1 MMTTV
6 GRRGAIALAMMFVVF
21 TAADARAG
29 TLSRA
34 ATLGPQ
40 APLAQ
45 AENGFVGR
53 LTVTPEHGPV
63 GTPVEVKAEGLPPD
77 QEFQLVWRTVRGHW
91 KVSGPEYHGREYVP
105 VGYQIA
111 RLKTDDAGRFVARFS
126 APEDFGFVHDIVVQ
140 QGQRA
145 FTQTAFSIDTTVEL
159 SPKAAPVGAPI
170 TVSMKGIGWRQLENS
185 WLLLYDN
192 KFTGWLSA
200 VTTEGS
206 ATVTVPATGKP
217 GVHVLEVVH
226 GEFTFP
232 YRNMQQ
238 SPEPNRP
245 QFALRFTMTDGAPV
259 LPPRPELQAQT
270 NVRRL
275 AASGELSASP
285 PFATIHAPVVV
296 RGAGFAP
303 GKTLQLNWAT
313 VTGNRVAGNG
323 GWEES
328 SRPVAEAKANA
339 AGDAEFRFAVPDDL
353 GGAHRLWV
361 DDGSSKKSGTFWI
374 APSAAALDTDH
385 GPAGTPFTIHLKG
398 VGWTETA
405 NIYTVVYDNNYV
417 GYACGFNS
425 QGDVRIPLRA
435 TGEPGLHVVDLYPAV
450 YKGKEGRPNN
460 FRIPQLTYADDHP
473 GEDLPHFRFVFRV
486 TEQKAPSTVG
496 Q

>member
-6 GRRGAIALAMMFVVF
+6 SRRGVIALAVLC
-21 TAADARAG
+21 AAYAAFDARAA
-29 TLSRA
+29 TISHA
-34 ATLGPQ
+34 AALGPQ

-45 AENGFVGR
+45 PENGFVGR
-53 LTVTPEHGPV
+53 LTVTPDHGPV
-63 GTPVEVKAEGLPPD
+63 GTPVEVTAEGLPPD
-77 QEFQLVWRTVRGHW
+77 QEFQLVWRTV
-91 KVSGPEYHGREYVP
+91 SGRWNVAGAEYHGREYSP
-105 VGYQIA
+105 AAYEIA
-111 RLKTDDAGRFVARFS
+111 RLKTDGAGRFATRFS
-126 APEDFGFVHDIVVQ
+126 APEDFGFAHDVVVQ
-140 QGQRA
+140 QGKRA
-145 FTQTAFSIDTTVEL
+145 FTQTAFSIDMSVEL
-159 SPKAAPVGAPI
+159 SPKSGPVGTPI
-170 TVSMKGIGWRQLENS
+170 SVAVKGIGWRQLENS

-192 KFTGWLSA
+192 SFTGWISA
-200 VTTEGS
+200 VTTGGS
-206 ATVTVPATGKP
+206 ATFTIPATGKP
-217 GVHVLEVVH
+217 GVHVLDVIH

-238 SPEPNRP
+238 SPEPDRP
-245 QFALRFTMTDGAPV
+245 QFSLRFTMTDGAPV
-259 LPPRPELQAQT
+259 LPPRSELQAQT

-296 RGAGFAP
+296 RGTGLSP
-303 GKTLQLNWAT
+303 GKTVQLQWAT

-328 SRPVAEAKANA
+328 SRLVAEAKTNA
-339 AGDAEFRFAVPDDL
+339 AGDAEFRFTVPDDL

-361 DDGSSKKSGTFWI
+361 DDGANMRSGTFWI
-374 APSAAALDTDH
+374 APSASSLDTDH
-385 GPAGTPFTIHLKG
+385 GPAGTTFTIHLKG

-425 QGDVRIPLRA
+425 QGDVQIPLRA
-435 TGEPGLHVVDLYPAV
+435 TGEPGLHFIDLYPAV

-460 FRIPQLTYADDHP
+460 FRIPQLTYAVDHP

-486 TEQKAPSTVG
+486 TGQTAPGTVG